1 MAYVKLS
8 LLPLFLLATFLLM
21 FSMKDVEAV
30 CPISCFLWKPQGCGD
45 GCKCTPISLKYGACK
60 KESSEDVTMMVEKH
74 PNLCESHADCTKK
87 GSGSFCARFLNPEI
101 EYGWCFDSNPHAEA
115 SFKNALSSEFS
126 NLLKM
131 PSAVST

>member
-8 LLPLFLLATFLLM
+8 LLPLLLLATFFLM
-21 FSMKDVEAV
+21 SMKEVEAV
-30 CPISCFLWKPQGCGD
+30 CPLACVIHKPKGCGE
-45 GCKCTPISLKYGACK
+45 GCKCIPVSLTAGVCK
-60 KESSEDVTMMVEKH
+60 KASFEDVTRMVEKH
-74 PNLCESHADCTKK
+74 PKLCESHADCTKK
-87 GSGSFCARFLNPEI
+87 GSGSFCARFRNPEI
-101 EYGWCFDSNPHAEA
+101 EYGWCFDSNPHAQA